1 MKKIKKRKLEE
12 EKIQIETLKRKLDGL
27 KDREE
32 NSMAQSKV
40 LKTTLSKKSIFSKRT
55 PRDSHVPLAKSI
67 LNDNPE
73 YKEMKT
79 KDAKIKKMVKQTRKL
94 KNEYLQELAKDSYQ
108 KHFLKKLVNVIED
121 KIKGERKA
129 SILVS
134 QKQPIGVE
142 EFIRITSRNDQS
154 GESRKLQRLK
164 ILKQLFLDS
173 VLRSN

>member
-40 LKTTLSKKSIFSKRT
+40 LKTTLRKKSIFSKRT

-79 KDAKIKKMVKQTRKL
+79 KDAKIKKMVKQMIDAFGKDKYVANL
-94 KNEYLQELAKDSYQ
+94 GHGILPHIPLENAKAFIDAVKSY
-108 KHFLKKLVNVIED
+108 
-121 KIKGERKA
+121 RA
-129 SILVS
+129 
-134 QKQPIGVE
+134 
-142 EFIRITSRNDQS
+142 
-154 GESRKLQRLK
+154 
-164 ILKQLFLDS
+164 
-173 VLRSN
+173 